1 MSFFSI
7 LGTLLIRPLRLLF
20 EVIYTMAERLI
31 GNPGPVHHRAEPD
44 DELPGAA
51 ALYAAPTP
59 CRRRSEQTELRLN
72 KGVAHIKKTFSG
84 DERMMMLQTYY
95 RQNNYKPTYVLRGA
109 TSLLS
114 GDPVFHR
121 GLPVSLRRSRF

>member
-20 EVIYTMAERLI
+20 EVIYMMAERLI
-31 GNPGPVHHRAEPD
+31 GNPGLSIIVLSLMMNFLVLPLYRRADAMQE
-44 DELPGAA
+44 E
-51 ALYAAPTP
+51 
-59 CRRRSEQTELRLN
+59 EQQTELRLN

-95 RQNNYKPTYVLRGA
+95 LQNNY
-109 TSLLS
+109 
-114 GDPVFHR
+114 
-121 GLPVSLRRSRF
+121 

>member
-20 EVIYTMAERLI
+20 EVIYMMAERLI
-31 GNPGPVHHRAEPD
+31 GNPGLSIIVLSLMMNFLVLPLYRRADAMQE
-44 DELPGAA
+44 E
-51 ALYAAPTP
+51 
-59 CRRRSEQTELRLN
+59 EQQTELRLN

-109 TSLLS
+109 TSLFLEIPFS
-114 GDPVFHR
+114 SRPTSF
-121 GLPVSLRRSRF
+121 SRRSRF